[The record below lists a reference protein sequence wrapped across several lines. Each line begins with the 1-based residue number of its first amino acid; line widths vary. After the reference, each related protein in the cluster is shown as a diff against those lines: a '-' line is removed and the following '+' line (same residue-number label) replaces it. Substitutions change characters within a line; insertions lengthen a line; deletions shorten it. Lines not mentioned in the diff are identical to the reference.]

1 MFSEQE
7 QNEIIDEFLDV
18 IKAKDYINN
27 KRQKRRTCKCNL
39 YKNHDRYCVL
49 NEFSLPENILK
60 HIYNFTYRCYDC
72 EQDEEKEEKMVDVL
86 TERGFWRFNME
97 KMILQIE
104 HTFPCYDIVKTIIP
118 GIKSRRYNK
127 LQRIFDEIMPC
138 KDKGEIKN
146 Y

>member
-27 KRQKRRTCKCNL
+27 KRQKRRTCKCNH

-60 HIYNFTYRCYDC
+60 HIYNYTYRCYDC

-86 TERGFWRFNME
+86 TERGFWRLIWR
-97 KMILQIE
+97 K
-104 HTFPCYDIVKTIIP
+104 
-118 GIKSRRYNK
+118 
-127 LQRIFDEIMPC
+127 
-138 KDKGEIKN
+138 
-146 Y
+146 